1 MPSAKARAAKAAT
14 AARVATYEVS
24 AGALDSSSPLTV
36 TGIVGKPEVNVSVPG
51 LRVET
56 NLLNADTM
64 CGALSEVVMPGAFTA
79 VPFQPAP
86 SSVLNV
92 NTSPDLNRALSVGA
106 IVRNTGKMD
115 NASDEENVQPPG
127 AVASPV
133 SSPVDSIGEK
143 GTYGRLSRPLSP
155 ILGNRDNERDVRAFE
170 VERQKVKRAGE
181 LAKRKAKKAAKAGGR
196 ATVIGGHG
204 RGSSESGMDSWW
216 KSKAGT
222 GAGTD
227 MDIDV
232 EDIVA
237 LANWKA
243 NAKKIVSNLG
253 SPMDRKKHTRIG
265 ESDAGI
271 EVNLS
276 ELFAHSHKKPRK
288 VKGMFPRFQDIVI

>member
-24 AGALDSSSPLTV
+24 AATLDSSSPLTV
-36 TGIVGKPEVNVSVPG
+36 AGTVEVNVNVPG

-64 CGALSEVVMPGAFTA
+64 CGALSEVVMPGVFTA

-86 SSVLNV
+86 SNMLNV

-106 IVRNTGKMD
+106 IVRNTEKMD

-133 SSPVDSIGEK
+133 SNPVDSIEGK
-143 GTYGRLSRPLSP
+143 GTCGRLSRPLSP

-181 LAKRKAKKAAKAGGR
+181 LAKRKAKKAAKAGGW

-204 RGSSESGMDSWW
+204 RGSSESEIDGWW

-222 GAGTD
+222 GAGND

-232 EDIVA
+232 EDMVA
-237 LANWKA
+237 LANGKTMGS
-243 NAKKIVSNLG
+243 AKKIVTNLG
-253 SPMDRKKHTRIG
+253 NPMDGKKHTRIG
-265 ESDAGI
+265 ESGAGI
-271 EVNLS
+271 EVNFS
-276 ELFAHSHKKPRK
+276 ELFAHSHRKPRK
-288 VKGMFPRFQDIVI
+288 VKGMFLRFQDIVT